1 MSAALEDPRS
11 ELDQHHV
18 GPVVPLPRAGLS
30 SVGIAVICGVFAVVL
45 FFVLDGNRRAMSAPP
60 KGFSDRTSAIV
71 SPPPLAVP
79 APALDQP
86 VLLPPVRNNASPS
99 ATQAPI
105 RQQFAPPVFAAPQ
118 NTSFPPPPPL
128 AMAAAQPV
136 RSDAGERL
144 IVLDLGRGEAT
155 GLQGATSEAGKVDL
169 QASDDQAVRATLIRG
184 RSSLVPQGTLI
195 AAVLETP
202 IDSTRAGLA
211 RALVSRDVRGFDGT
225 RVLIP
230 RGSRLLGEAKGDAQ
244 PGQRRVLV
252 TWSRLIRPDGVAV
265 RIGSPGADSLGGA
278 GLRGRVDR
286 HFAERFANAVL
297 QSALTIGVNLASRPR
312 DDAIIVGLPGQLG
325 GAVTQ
330 APVFDI
336 PKGPTIKVSKGAEI
350 AVFVSRDLD
359 FGGAAALR

>member
-1 MSAALEDPRS
+1 MSAASTDPRPA
-11 ELDQHHV
+11 LDSRAIH
-18 GPVVPLPRAGLS
+18 PVVPLPRAGLS
-30 SVGIAVICGVFAVVL
+30 GFGIAVICGALALIL
-45 FFVLDGNRRAMSAPP
+45 FFVLDGNRRAMSAPS
-60 KGFSDRTSAIV
+60 KLASSRASAIA

-79 APALDQP
+79 TPVMAPAVPTPPLRFVPGPGSSMATMRQP
-86 VLLPPVRNNASPS
+86 
-99 ATQAPI
+99 
-105 RQQFAPPVFAAPQ
+105 APQ
-118 NTSFPPPPPL
+118 LFVAPAATNYPPPPPL
-128 AMAAAQPV
+128 PMQATLPANSGATEKV
-136 RSDAGERL
+136 
-144 IVLDLGRGEAT
+144 IVLDLGRGEAPVVQSS
-155 GLQGATSEAGKVDL
+155 GGDAGKAD
-169 QASDDQAVRATLIRG
+169 AIAGDDQAVRATLIRG

-195 AAVLETP
+195 PAVLETP
-202 IDSTRAGLA
+202 IDSTRAGLV

-252 TWSRLIRPDGVAV
+252 TWSRLIRPDGIAI

-278 GLRGRVDR
+278 GLRGRVNT

-312 DDAIIVGLPGQLG
+312 DDAVIVGVPGQLG
-325 GAVTQ
+325 GTVAQ
-330 APVFDI
+330 MPLFDV

-359 FGGAAALR
+359 FGGTAPR